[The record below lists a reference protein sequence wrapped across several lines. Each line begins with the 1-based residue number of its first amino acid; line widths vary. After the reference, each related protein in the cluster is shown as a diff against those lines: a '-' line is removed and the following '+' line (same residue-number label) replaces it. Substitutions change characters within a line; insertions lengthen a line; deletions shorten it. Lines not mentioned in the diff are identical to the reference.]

1 MVIFLDDHQAACFK
15 APIALAAD
23 KDSGYLKLVQQNKI
37 VFMQNLPVN
46 NYYDSAII
54 TLVTMEFF

>member
-37 VFMQNLPVN
+37 VFYAEPT
-46 NYYDSAII
+46 SK
-54 TLVTMEFF
+54 